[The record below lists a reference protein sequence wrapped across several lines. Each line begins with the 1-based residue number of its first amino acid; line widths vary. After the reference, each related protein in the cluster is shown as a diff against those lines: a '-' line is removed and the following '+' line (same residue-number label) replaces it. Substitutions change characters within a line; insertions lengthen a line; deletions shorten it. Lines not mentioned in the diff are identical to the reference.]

1 MAPFRVS
8 RALTLV
14 AALLILS
21 TWVSDAATAQSTPP
35 GPAETAP
42 PAPPL
47 TATRSDALGRETP
60 RGTLYGF
67 IDAARKGNGDVAAL
81 YLNTPLRDQAAAE
94 LASQLYLVLDTR
106 LPARLPAISDR
117 PEGSLAHPLK
127 PGQDVL
133 GTIVTDTG
141 TLDILVERVTRGAA
155 GPVWLFS
162 RRTLEAIP
170 EVYEQVHLV
179 SVDRFLPAFLT
190 QPRFEGIRLFD
201 WLAFFFALP
210 ILYAAGGLLTPIVV
224 VPPPARLFA
233 LAVAI
238 RWLIRSLD
246 LPLIERQFW
255 TSTAAMLLVGA
266 LVWLGFLLTRAAEIH
281 LLKRLERPAFGDAQ
295 SLLRLGRRTV
305 DVLVFVAGGLVVL
318 NYYGVDA
325 TAALAGLGIGG
336 IAVALSAQKTLENVI
351 GGVSIIFDG
360 AVRVGD
366 FLKLGTTI
374 GSVEYVGLRS
384 TLIRTLDRTRL
395 SIPNGQIATLNIER
409 LSDRDKFWFH
419 HIVGVTYGTSADQLR
434 AITGAIRDRLRQHAR
449 IDQASI
455 RVRVVRFAAS
465 SLEIEIA
472 VYLFARDWDHFLE
485 LQEDLLLEVM
495 QIVESHG
502 SAIAFPTRTVHVEGA
517 AWLRQRE
524 QPVSV
529 A

>member
-1 MAPFRVS
+1 MAPFRVP
-8 RALTLV
+8 RALILV
-14 AALLILS
+14 AALLTLS
-21 TWVSDAATAQSTPP
+21 SGVGDAAPAQAA
-35 GPAETAP
+35 PAVPAQAAP
-42 PAPPL
+42 PAPGRTTTPNE
-47 TATRSDALGRETP
+47 TLGRETP

-67 IDAARKGNGDVAAL
+67 IDAARKGNADVAAL
-81 YLNTPLRDQAAAE
+81 YLNTPLRDRAAAE
-94 LASQLYLVLDTR
+94 LASQLYVVLDAR
-106 LPARLPAISDR
+106 LPARLPALSDR
-117 PEGSLAHPLK
+117 PEGSLANPLK
-127 PGQDVL
+127 PNQDVL

-141 TLDILVERVTRGAA
+141 TLDILVERVTRGPA

-162 RRTLEAIP
+162 RRTLDAIP

-179 SVDRFLPAFLT
+179 SVDRFLPPFLT
-190 QPRFEGIRLFD
+190 RPRVAGIRLFD
-201 WLAFFFALP
+201 WLAFFIVLP
-210 ILYAAGGLLTPIVV
+210 IVYAAGGLLKPILV
-224 VPPPARLFA
+224 VPPPARLFV

-238 RWLIRSLD
+238 RWLVRSLD
-246 LPLIERQFW
+246 LPLVERQFW
-255 TSTAAMLLVGA
+255 TSTATMLLVGA

-281 LLKRLERPAFGDAQ
+281 LLTRLDRRAFGDAQ

-305 DVLVFVAGGLVVL
+305 DVLVFVAGGFVVL
-318 NYYGVDA
+318 HYYGVDA

-395 SIPNGQIATLNIER
+395 SIPNGLIATLNIER

-419 HIVGVTYGTSADQLR
+419 HIVGVIYGTSADQLR
-434 AITGAIRDRLRQHAR
+434 AITGEIRELLRHSR
-449 IDQASI
+449 GDDSSI

-472 VYLFARDWDHFLE
+472 MYLFAQNWDHFLE

-495 QIVESHG
+495 QIVEAHG
-502 SAIAFPTRTVHVEGA
+502 SAIAFPTQTVHVEA
-517 AWLRQRE
+517 APVLRGL
-524 QPVSV
+524 PVSRS
-529 A
+529 